1 MSIGDNIQKIRKGK
15 GLTQKQLSEGSSI
28 TINKISKY
36 ERNEIIPSKE
46 DIEKI
51 ASSLEISTEDIVQTD
66 KIPKYYLFANYML
79 EKAMDHSQI
88 NNTSIKDSVY
98 SILIEEL
105 IQNQKA
111 EDRFIIFASENR
123 ADCIK
128 GNRYDSEPQYIT
140 DKKIELISKIN
151 NNFDNFDLLSLKM
164 ILDISNKFNF

>member
-15 GLTQKQLSEGSSI
+15 RLTQKQLSERSSI

-46 DIEKI
+46 DIKKI

-111 EDRFIIFASENR
+111 EDRFINFASENR
-123 ADCIK
+123 TDK
-128 GNRYDSEPQYIT
+128 GNQYNSESQYIR

-151 NNFDNFDLLSLKM
+151 NNLNNFDLVSLKM

>member
-1 MSIGDNIQKIRKGK
+1 MSIGHNIQKNRKGK
-15 GLTQKQLSEGSSI
+15 GVTQKQLSERSSI

-36 ERNEIIPSKE
+36 ERNEIIPSNE
-46 DIEKI
+46 DIKKI

-66 KIPKYYLFANYML
+66 KIPKYYLFANYIL
-79 EKAMDHSQI
+79 EKAMDYSQI

-105 IQNQKA
+105 IQNQKS
-111 EDRFIIFASENR
+111 EDRFINFASENR
-123 ADCIK
+123 ADYIK
-128 GNRYDSEPQYIT
+128 GNHNNSEPQYII

-151 NNFDNFDLLSLKM
+151 NNLYNFDLLSLKM